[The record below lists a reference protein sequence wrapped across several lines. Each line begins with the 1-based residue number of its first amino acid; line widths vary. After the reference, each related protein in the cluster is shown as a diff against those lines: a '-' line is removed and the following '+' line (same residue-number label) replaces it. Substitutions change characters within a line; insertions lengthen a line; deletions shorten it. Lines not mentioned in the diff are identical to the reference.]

1 MIALAFLF
9 IIIIGLLVVVIRL
22 LQKFFDTYVN
32 MCGTQYPTAEVLAT
46 NIKTNPF
53 NQELN
58 HLAVSRE
65 AALEE
70 CFISLENSKMMP
82 PQKTE
87 VLFQSLKIYL
97 QSILKLLKTE

>member
-22 LQKFFDTYVN
+22 LQKFFDAYVN
-32 MCGTQYPTAEVLAT
+32 MCGSKYPTAEVLAT
-46 NIKTNPF
+46 NISNPF
-53 NQELN
+53 DQELN

-65 AALEE
+65 ATLEE
-70 CFISLENSKMMP
+70 CFISLESSKMMP

>member
-9 IIIIGLLVVVIRL
+9 VILISLLMVVIRL
-22 LQKFFDTYVN
+22 LQKFFDAYVN
-32 MCGTQYPTAEVLAT
+32 MYGAQYPEEVLTT
-46 NIKTNPF
+46 NNKTNQF

-58 HLAVSRE
+58 NLAVSRE
-65 AALEE
+65 EALED
-70 CFISLENSKMMP
+70 CFLSLESSKSVS

-87 VLFQSLKIYL
+87 ILFQSLKIYL